1 MSALRQ
7 ADPLAAALDELS
19 VLGSAH
25 DRETISGL
33 RDRLAAQR
41 LRVLVAGE
49 AKRGKST
56 LVNALLGLPV
66 LPTGVLPL
74 TALATTIRFGMHDS
88 VTAGMADGRTETYP
102 VSALDELVT
111 ERGNPGNRRR
121 LREVT
126 VLAKTPLLACGVELV
141 DTPGMG
147 SVHGHNTIEAEAALA
162 TMDAAVFVL
171 TADPPVS
178 GSECGLIAKV
188 AELSVEM
195 FVVLNKVDH
204 LGGTELAEVL
214 AFTARVVSD
223 AAGRIVPI
231 YPLSARAALSEP
243 GDTGFAEFAAD
254 FAAYL
259 DRAGTADL
267 QRAVAGHARRI
278 ASSLRD
284 EAALARRAAEMR
296 GTEASH
302 RVQAFAARLAAV
314 QDRHRDAAGVAAAE
328 SRRLLDDLTEAA
340 DRAGRDRTRSV
351 SGQVAKVLHALRSS
365 PAAEIERAGRA
376 KLAELAVAE
385 AEAWRSEQADR
396 LETGLSRLD
405 ERLTEAL
412 RAELDAVRVAAADL
426 LGLDLAV
433 EAPGQ
438 RLAPDLRF
446 FYQVA
451 EQAGQTELLAGAIRR
466 HLPGEAGRN
475 RAREHVRRAVTDL
488 VPQQI
493 GRARA
498 DLQYRLAEATRHL
511 ARAVDARYQQSTAR
525 LEQALADADALHS
538 ATAEQVA
545 ARDRDLTRRL
555 TAIDRVIS
563 RLDTAASR
571 AAGTAAAT
579 SDVGSTGAAPA

>member
-1 MSALRQ
+1 
-7 ADPLAAALDELS
+7 
-19 VLGSAH
+19 
-25 DRETISGL
+25 
-33 RDRLAAQR
+33 
-41 LRVLVAGE
+41 
-49 AKRGKST
+49 
-56 LVNALLGLPV
+56 
-66 LPTGVLPL
+66 
-74 TALATTIRFGMHDS
+74 
-88 VTAGMADGRTETYP
+88 
-102 VSALDELVT
+102 
-111 ERGNPGNRRR
+111 
-121 LREVT
+121 
-126 VLAKTPLLACGVELV
+126 
-141 DTPGMG
+141 
-147 SVHGHNTIEAEAALA
+147 
-162 TMDAAVFVL
+162 
-171 TADPPVS
+171 
-178 GSECGLIAKV
+178 
-188 AELSVEM
+188 
-195 FVVLNKVDH
+195 
-204 LGGTELAEVL
+204 
-214 AFTARVVSD
+214 
-223 AAGRIVPI
+223 
-231 YPLSARAALSEP
+231 
-243 GDTGFAEFAAD
+243 
-254 FAAYL
+254 
-259 DRAGTADL
+259 
-267 QRAVAGHARRI
+267 
-278 ASSLRD
+278 
-284 EAALARRAAEMR
+284 MR

-433 EAPGQ
+433 EALGQ